1 MNNLIENGSLKNAV
15 SFENGNIS
23 VKKEILEN
31 VSIGIFGEKNQD
43 NLRLKKILQ
52 SFGFF
57 VRIIENSQ
65 EVLFAA
71 EDNLVQMLLIS
82 VDSNEILSES
92 NKDEFFKFCK
102 TLRKKFTFF
111 DFPILLLNKNSSS
124 LGEFSEKIFELEI
137 NDFLCEPFELS
148 TLLAKIQ
155 ILFAYKNLY
164 RENRELLKSER
175 EKSVLLY
182 SVTHNVNIPLTI
194 LLNEIQKL
202 CDEKSDSR
210 IKSNNDMLDTET
222 SSSEKSDSLKNIFES
237 AREINLIIQNALNSY
252 KISDGRYV
260 VNKKILN
267 LLEILES
274 ENSFLLKKAQS
285 KNQTFEFLCDEK
297 NPQVFCDENSLK
309 GIYANLLD
317 NAIKYSQIGGKIKV
331 KISSDENFLLLL
343 VIDEGSGISEEK
355 KPHLFE
361 RFAQIGTKP
370 TAQEK
375 SCGLGLY
382 VVNEICKLNDVLL
395 EYSENTDAESG
406 SVFTLK
412 FRKLG

>member
-1 MNNLIENGSLKNAV
+1 MNIVAMKNLIENESLENV
-15 SFENGNIS
+15 ISFENCNIS

-43 NLRLKKILQ
+43 SLKLKKLLQ

-57 VRIIENSQ
+57 VRIMENSQ
-65 EVLFAA
+65 EALFAVQ
-71 EDNLVQMLLIS
+71 DNLIQMLLIS
-82 VDSNEILSES
+82 ADSEQIFSEQ

-111 DFPILLLNKNSSS
+111 DFPILLLNRNSSS
-124 LGEFSEKIFELEI
+124 LGELGGKIFEFEI

-148 TLLAKIQ
+148 SLLAKIQ
-155 ILFAYKNLY
+155 ILFAYKNLH
-164 RENRELLKSER
+164 RENQELLKSER
-175 EKSVLLY
+175 EKNVLLY

-194 LLNEIQKL
+194 LLNEIQNLAGGKSESKSESESKP
-202 CDEKSDSR
+202 EK
-210 IKSNNDMLDTET
+210 
-222 SSSEKSDSLKNIFES
+222 KSDSLKNISES

-274 ENSFLLKKAQS
+274 ENSFLLKKAEA

-317 NAIKYSQIGGKIKV
+317 NAVKYSEIGGKIKV
-331 KISSDENFLLLL
+331 KISSDKNFLLLS
-343 VIDEGSGISEEK
+343 VIDEGLGIPDEK
-355 KPHLFE
+355 RSHLFE

-382 VVNEICKLNDVLL
+382 VVNEICKLNDILI
-395 EYSENTDAESG
+395 EYSENADAESG

-412 FRKLG
+412 FKKLGKL

>member
-1 MNNLIENGSLKNAV
+1 MKNLIENESLKNAI

-31 VSIGIFGEKNQD
+31 VSIGILGEKNQD
-43 NLRLKKILQ
+43 NLKLKKILQ

-57 VRIIENSQ
+57 VRIIENLQ

-71 EDNLVQMLLIS
+71 EDNLIQMLLIS

-111 DFPILLLNKNSSS
+111 DFPILLLNKNLNKNSSS
-124 LGEFSEKIFELEI
+124 NLSPLGKLGEKIFELEI

-148 TLLAKIQ
+148 SLLAKIQ
-155 ILFAYKNLY
+155 ILFTYKNLY
-164 RENRELLKSER
+164 QKNQELLKSER

-194 LLNEIQKL
+194 LLNEIQTL
-202 CDEKSDSR
+202 CDEKSEN
-210 IKSNNDMLDTET
+210 KSKISET
-222 SSSEKSDSLKNIFES
+222 SEKSDSLKNIFES

-267 LLEILES
+267 LVEILES
-274 ENSFLLKKAQS
+274 ENSFLLKKAEA

-297 NPQVFCDENSLK
+297 NPQVFCDESSLK

-317 NAIKYSQIGGKIKV
+317 NAIKYSEIGGKIKV
-331 KISSDENFLLLL
+331 KISSDENFLLLF
-343 VIDEGSGISEEK
+343 VIDEGRGISKEK

-361 RFAQIGTKP
+361 RFAQIGTKT

-382 VVNEICKLNDVLL
+382 VVNEICKLNDALL
-395 EYSENTDAESG
+395 EYSENADAKSG
-406 SVFTLK
+406 SVFTVK
-412 FRKLG
+412 FRKIG

>member
-1 MNNLIENGSLKNAV
+1 MKNLIENESLENV
-15 SFENGNIS
+15 ISFENCNIS

-43 NLRLKKILQ
+43 SLKLKKLLQ

-65 EVLFAA
+65 EALFAA
-71 EDNLVQMLLIS
+71 QDNLIQMLLIS
-82 VDSNEILSES
+82 ADSEQIFSEP

-111 DFPILLLNKNSSS
+111 DFPILLLNRNSSS
-124 LGEFSEKIFELEI
+124 LGELGGKIFELEI

-148 TLLAKIQ
+148 SLLAKIQ
-155 ILFAYKNLY
+155 ILFAYKNLH
-164 RENRELLKSER
+164 RENQELLKSER

-194 LLNEIQKL
+194 LLNEIQNLAGGKSKSKS
-202 CDEKSDSR
+202 EK
-210 IKSNNDMLDTET
+210 
-222 SSSEKSDSLKNIFES
+222 KSDSLKNIFES

-267 LLEILES
+267 LVEILES
-274 ENSFLLKKAQS
+274 ENSFLLKKAEA

-317 NAIKYSQIGGKIKV
+317 NAIKYSEIGGKIKV
-331 KISSDENFLLLL
+331 KIFSDEKFLLLS
-343 VIDEGSGISEEK
+343 VIDEGLGIPDEK
-355 KPHLFE
+355 RSHLFE

-382 VVNEICKLNDVLL
+382 VVNEICKLNDILL
-395 EYSENTDAESG
+395 EYSENADAESG

-412 FRKLG
+412 FKKLG

>member
-1 MNNLIENGSLKNAV
+1 MKNLIENESLKNAI

-31 VSIGIFGEKNQD
+31 VSIGIFGEKNQK

-57 VRIIENSQ
+57 VRIIENLQ
-65 EVLFAA
+65 EALFAA
-71 EDNLVQMLLIS
+71 EDNLIQMLLIS
-82 VDSNEILSES
+82 VDLRVILSES

-111 DFPILLLNKNSSS
+111 DFPILLLNKNSSTI
-124 LGEFSEKIFELEI
+124 GDFSEKIFELEI
-137 NDFLCEPFELS
+137 NDFLCEPLELS

-155 ILFAYKNLY
+155 ILFAYKNLH
-164 RENRELLKSER
+164 RENQELLKSER

-194 LLNEIQKL
+194 LLNEIQNL
-202 CDEKSDSR
+202 YDENSENKSK
-210 IKSNNDMLDTET
+210 I
-222 SSSEKSDSLKNIFES
+222 SEKKSDSLKNIFES

-267 LLEILES
+267 LQEILES
-274 ENSFLLKKAQS
+274 ENSFLLKKLEA

-317 NAIKYSQIGGKIKV
+317 NAIKYSEIGGKIKV
-331 KISSDENFLLLL
+331 KISSDEKFLLLS
-343 VIDEGSGISEEK
+343 VIDEGRGIPKEK
-355 KPHLFE
+355 RSHLFE
-361 RFAQIGTKP
+361 RFAQIGTKT

-382 VVNEICKLNDVLL
+382 VVNEICKLNDISL
-395 EYSENTDAESG
+395 EYSENTNAKSG
-406 SVFTLK
+406 SIFTAK
-412 FRKLG
+412 FTKIG

>member
-1 MNNLIENGSLKNAV
+1 MKNLIENKSLENV
-15 SFENGNIS
+15 IFFENCNIS

-31 VSIGIFGEKNQD
+31 VSIGIFGKKNQD
-43 NLRLKKILQ
+43 SLKLKKLLQ

-65 EVLFAA
+65 EALFAA
-71 EDNLVQMLLIS
+71 QDNLIQMLLIS
-82 VDSNEILSES
+82 ADSEQIFSEQ
-92 NKDEFFKFCK
+92 NKDEFCKFCK
-102 TLRKKFTFF
+102 TIRKKFTFF
-111 DFPILLLNKNSSS
+111 DFPILLLNRNSSS
-124 LGEFSEKIFELEI
+124 LGELGGKIFELEI

-148 TLLAKIQ
+148 SLLAKIQ

-164 RENRELLKSER
+164 RKNQELLKSER

-194 LLNEIQKL
+194 LLNEIQNLAGGKSESKSESESESKS
-202 CDEKSDSR
+202 EK
-210 IKSNNDMLDTET
+210 
-222 SSSEKSDSLKNIFES
+222 KSDSLKNISES

-274 ENSFLLKKAQS
+274 ENSFLLKKAEA

-331 KISSDENFLLLL
+331 KISSDENFLLLS
-343 VIDEGSGISEEK
+343 VIDEGVGIPDEK
-355 KPHLFE
+355 RSHLFE

-395 EYSENTDAESG
+395 EYSENADAKSG
-406 SVFTLK
+406 SVFTVK
-412 FRKLG
+412 FKKLGKL

>member
-1 MNNLIENGSLKNAV
+1 MKNLIENKSLENV
-15 SFENGNIS
+15 ISFENCNIS

-31 VSIGIFGEKNQD
+31 VSIGIFGKKNQD

-65 EVLFAA
+65 EALFAA
-71 EDNLVQMLLIS
+71 QDNLIQMLLIS
-82 VDSNEILSES
+82 ADSEQIFSEQ
-92 NKDEFFKFCK
+92 NKDEFCKFCK
-102 TLRKKFTFF
+102 TIRKKFTFF
-111 DFPILLLNKNSSS
+111 DFPILLLANKNSSS
-124 LGEFSEKIFELEI
+124 LGELGTKIFELEL

-148 TLLAKIQ
+148 ALLAKIQ

-164 RENRELLKSER
+164 RKNQELLKSER

-194 LLNEIQKL
+194 LLNEIQNL
-202 CDEKSDSR
+202 DDERFETKSE
-210 IKSNNDMLDTET
+210 IKSK
-222 SSSEKSDSLKNIFES
+222 EKSDSLKNIFES

-252 KISDGRYV
+252 KISDGRYI

-267 LLEILES
+267 LLEELEY
-274 ENSFLLKKAQS
+274 ENSFLLRKARA
-285 KNQTFEFLCDEK
+285 KNQTFEFLCNVK
-297 NPQVFCDENSLK
+297 NPKVFCDENSLK

-317 NAIKYSQIGGKIKV
+317 NAIKYSEIGGKIKV
-331 KISSDENFLLLL
+331 KISSDENFLLLS
-343 VIDEGSGISEEK
+343 VIDEGVGIPKEK
-355 KPHLFE
+355 RSHLFE
-361 RFAQIGTKP
+361 RFAQIGTKA

-382 VVNEICKLNDVLL
+382 VVNEICKLNDILL
-395 EYSENTDAESG
+395 EYSENADAESG

-412 FRKLG
+412 FKKLGKL

>member
-1 MNNLIENGSLKNAV
+1 MKNLIENESFKKNAI
-15 SFENGNIS
+15 SSENGNIS

-31 VSIGIFGEKNQD
+31 VSIGILGEKNQD

-57 VRIIENSQ
+57 VRIIEDFQ
-65 EVLFAA
+65 EALFAA
-71 EDNLVQMLLIS
+71 EDNLIQMFLIS
-82 VDSNEILSES
+82 VDLRVILSES
-92 NKDEFFKFCK
+92 NKDEFFNFCK

-111 DFPILLLNKNSSS
+111 DFPILLLNKNSSTI
-124 LGEFSEKIFELEI
+124 GDFNEKIFELEI

-155 ILFAYKNLY
+155 ILFAYKNLH
-164 RENRELLKSER
+164 RKNQELLKSER

-194 LLNEIQKL
+194 LLNEIQNL
-202 CDEKSDSR
+202 CDENSENKSE
-210 IKSNNDMLDTET
+210 I
-222 SSSEKSDSLKNIFES
+222 SEKKSDSLKNIFES

-267 LLEILES
+267 LQEILES
-274 ENSFLLKKAQS
+274 ENSFLLKKAEA

-317 NAIKYSQIGGKIKV
+317 NAIKYSEIGGKIKV
-331 KISSDENFLLLL
+331 KISSDEKFLFLS
-343 VIDEGSGISEEK
+343 VIDEGRGISIEK
-355 KPHLFE
+355 RPHLFE
-361 RFAQIGTKP
+361 RFAQIGTKT

-375 SCGLGLY
+375 SYGLGLY
-382 VVNEICKLNDVLL
+382 VVNEICKLNDILL
-395 EYSENTDAESG
+395 EYSENEDAKTG
-406 SVFTLK
+406 SIFTVK

>member
-1 MNNLIENGSLKNAV
+1 MKNLIENESLENV
-15 SFENGNIS
+15 ISFENCNIS

-43 NLRLKKILQ
+43 SLKLKKLLQ

-65 EVLFAA
+65 EALFAVQ
-71 EDNLVQMLLIS
+71 DNLIQMLLIS
-82 VDSNEILSES
+82 ADSEQIFSEQ

-111 DFPILLLNKNSSS
+111 DFPILLLNRNSSS
-124 LGEFSEKIFELEI
+124 LGELGGKIFELEI

-148 TLLAKIQ
+148 SLLAKIQ
-155 ILFAYKNLY
+155 ILFAYKNLH
-164 RENRELLKSER
+164 RENQELLKSER

-194 LLNEIQKL
+194 LLNEIQNLAGGKSESESKSKS
-202 CDEKSDSR
+202 EK
-210 IKSNNDMLDTET
+210 
-222 SSSEKSDSLKNIFES
+222 KSDSLKNISES

-274 ENSFLLKKAQS
+274 ENSFLLKKAEA

-317 NAIKYSQIGGKIKV
+317 NAVKYSEIGGKIKV
-331 KISSDENFLLLL
+331 KISSDKNFLLLS
-343 VIDEGSGISEEK
+343 VIDEGLGIPDEK
-355 KPHLFE
+355 RSHLFE

-382 VVNEICKLNDVLL
+382 VVNEICKLNDILL
-395 EYSENTDAESG
+395 EYSENADAESG

-412 FRKLG
+412 FKKLGKL

>member
-1 MNNLIENGSLKNAV
+1 MKNLIVNESLENAI

-31 VSIGIFGEKNQD
+31 VSIGIFGEKNQN
-43 NLRLKKILQ
+43 NLRLKKLLQ

-65 EVLFAA
+65 EALFAA
-71 EDNLVQMLLIS
+71 EDNLIQMLLIS
-82 VDSNEILSES
+82 VDLRVILSES

-194 LLNEIQKL
+194 LLNEIQNL
-202 CDEKSDSR
+202 YDEKSES
-210 IKSNNDMLDTET
+210 KSKILD
-222 SSSEKSDSLKNIFES
+222 EKSDSLKNIFES

-267 LLEILES
+267 LVEILES
-274 ENSFLLKKAQS
+274 ENSFLLKKAEA

-331 KISSDENFLLLL
+331 KISSDKNFLLLL

>member
-1 MNNLIENGSLKNAV
+1 MKNLIENESLKNAI

-31 VSIGIFGEKNQD
+31 VSIGIFGEKNQK

-57 VRIIENSQ
+57 VRIIENLQ
-65 EVLFAA
+65 EALFAA
-71 EDNLVQMLLIS
+71 EDNLIQMLLIS
-82 VDSNEILSES
+82 VDLRVILSES

-111 DFPILLLNKNSSS
+111 DFPILLLNKNSSTI
-124 LGEFSEKIFELEI
+124 GDFSEKIFELEI
-137 NDFLCEPFELS
+137 NDFLCEPLELS

-155 ILFAYKNLY
+155 ILFAYKNLH
-164 RENRELLKSER
+164 RENQELLKSER

-194 LLNEIQKL
+194 LLNEIQNL
-202 CDEKSDSR
+202 YDENSENKSE
-210 IKSNNDMLDTET
+210 I
-222 SSSEKSDSLKNIFES
+222 SEKKSDSLKNIFES

-267 LLEILES
+267 LQEILES
-274 ENSFLLKKAQS
+274 ENSFLLKKLEA

-317 NAIKYSQIGGKIKV
+317 NAIKYSEIGGKIKV
-331 KISSDENFLLLL
+331 KISSDEKFLLLS
-343 VIDEGSGISEEK
+343 VIDEGRGIPKEK
-355 KPHLFE
+355 RSHLFE
-361 RFAQIGTKP
+361 RFAQIGTKT

-382 VVNEICKLNDVLL
+382 VVNEICKLNDILL
-395 EYSENTDAESG
+395 EYSENADAKSG
-406 SVFTLK
+406 SIFKVK